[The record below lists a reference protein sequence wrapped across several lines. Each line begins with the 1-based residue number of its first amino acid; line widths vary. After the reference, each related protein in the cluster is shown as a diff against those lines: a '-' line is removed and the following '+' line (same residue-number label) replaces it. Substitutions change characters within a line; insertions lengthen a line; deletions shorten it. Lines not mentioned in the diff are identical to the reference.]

1 MYGKTLRKLR
11 EAKRRAQSEV
21 ARQVGI
27 SPAQLA
33 RLEMNQRGLYVE
45 DFVAIAEVLG
55 EKPGNL
61 LPNDLG
67 DIGHLKPIIDRL
79 AGLQPEFLERVESII
94 EKIILLTDDVLTT
107 VRTQAMPAA
116 ERASVPTFVPIAL
129 RERRRKMSAEVIAVI
144 ERVLGVSDPA
154 NRNAAPG
161 RMRKARFAGTISG
174 KDIEFFDPIPDEHR
188 DIPQWARA
196 NGAAGALKVVG
207 SSMRDVGVV
216 DGNIMFIKPDHNPP
230 NGGTVI
236 GILNNRLFVKIL
248 KRDKS
253 GRPVQLGSKNPE
265 SLPIEIQ
272 PDDKVKFY
280 CVVVGISGHR

>member
-1 MYGKTLRKLR
+1 MYGKILRKLR
-11 EAKRRAQSEV
+11 QAKRRGQAEV
-21 ARQVGI
+21 ARHVGI

-94 EKIILLTDDVLTT
+94 EKTILLTDDVLTT

-116 ERASVPTFVPIAL
+116 DAATFVPIAL
-129 RERRRKMSAEVIAVI
+129 RERRRKMSAKAIAVI
-144 ERVLGVSDPA
+144 ERVLGVSGPA
-154 NRNAAPG
+154 NRKAAPG
-161 RMRKARFAGTISG
+161 RRRKARFAGTISG

-188 DIPQWARA
+188 DIPQWASA
-196 NGAAGALKVVG
+196 NGAAGALKAVG
-207 SSMRDVGVV
+207 SSMRDVGIV
-216 DGNIMFIKPDHNPP
+216 DGDIMFIKLDHSPP
-230 NGGTVI
+230 NGKTVI

-265 SLPIEIQ
+265 SPPIEIQ